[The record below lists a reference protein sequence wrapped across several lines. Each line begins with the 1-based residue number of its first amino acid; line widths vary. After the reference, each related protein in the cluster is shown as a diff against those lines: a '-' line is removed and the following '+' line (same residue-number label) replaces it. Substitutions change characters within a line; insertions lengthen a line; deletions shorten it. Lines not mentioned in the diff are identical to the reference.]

1 MKASTRFKFR
11 YRDGTA
17 NKDGKIRGP
26 RKAAVF
32 LRNPRFTR
40 YNEKGLVD
48 KDTGRILRE
57 WEIRGETLRGE

>member
-26 RKAAVF
+26 RQAAVF

-48 KDTGRILRE
+48 KEGVGDSWRNAERRVRVE
-57 WEIRGETLRGE
+57 F